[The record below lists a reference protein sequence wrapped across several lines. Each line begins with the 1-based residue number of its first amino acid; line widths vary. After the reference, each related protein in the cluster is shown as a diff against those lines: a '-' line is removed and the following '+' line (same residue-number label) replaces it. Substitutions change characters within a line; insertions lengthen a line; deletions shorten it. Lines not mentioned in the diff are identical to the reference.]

1 MDLALTDKV
10 ALVTA
15 SSRGI
20 GRATAER
27 LASEGATVVSAAR
40 TDDRQ
45 VEEVGPGR
53 IVPVTV
59 DLGHPGAAG
68 ELVTRVRQEHG
79 RLDLLVANTP
89 GPKLSPAL
97 ELTWADWSAAHEAM
111 LRPVVEMMTAAG
123 QAMVDQ
129 GRGSMVLVSSTWV
142 RQPAYAGVLSAA
154 YRSAQSSFV
163 KSLAGE
169 VAPHGVRVNQVLV
182 GATGTERMEN
192 ILRSKAEANETD
204 RDTEL
209 ARVVA
214 DIPLGRWGEAHE
226 IGDLISFLAS
236 DLPGFT
242 TGSSFVIDGGAIRT
256 AH

>member
-1 MDLALTDKV
+1 MDLALNGRV
-10 ALVTA
+10 AIVTA

-27 LASEGATVVSAAR
+27 LAAEGATVVSAAR
-40 TDDRQ
+40 TGGRQ
-45 VEEVGPGR
+45 TEDIGSGR
-53 IVPVTV
+53 IVPVTT
-59 DLGHPGAAG
+59 DLGQTGAAAA
-68 ELVTRVRQEHG
+68 LVEEVREEHG
-79 RLDLLVANTP
+79 RLDVLVANTP

-97 ELTWADWSAAHEAM
+97 ELTWQDWSAVHEAM

-123 QAMVDQ
+123 RVMVDQ
-129 GRGSMVLVSSTWV
+129 RRGSMVLVSSSWV
-142 RQPAYAGVLSAA
+142 RQPSPAGVLSAA

-169 VAPHGVRVNQVLV
+169 VAPEGVRVNQVLA

-192 ILRSKAEANETD
+192 ILRSKAEANGTD
-204 RDTEL
+204 RDAEL
-209 ARVVA
+209 ARVVD

-226 IGDLISFLAS
+226 VGDLIAFLAS
-236 DLPGFT
+236 DLPGFS
-242 TGSSFVIDGGAIRT
+242 TGSSFVIDGGAIRS

>member
-1 MDLALTDKV
+1 MDLALNGKI

-27 LASEGATVVSAAR
+27 LASEGATVLAAAR
-40 TDDRQ
+40 TAGRA
-45 VEEVGPGR
+45 VEEVGSGR
-53 IVPVTV
+53 IVPVET
-59 DLGHPGAAG
+59 DLGQAGAAAA
-68 ELVTRVRQEHG
+68 LVEQVHAEHG
-79 RLDLLVANTP
+79 RLDVLVANTP

-97 ELTWADWSAAHEAM
+97 ELTWQDWSSAHDAM
-111 LRPVVEMMTAAG
+111 LRPVVEMMTASG
-123 QAMVDQ
+123 RLMVEQ
-129 GRGSMVLVSSTWV
+129 VSGAMVLVSSTWV
-142 RQPAYAGVLSAA
+142 RQPAPAGVLSAA

-169 VAPHGVRVNQVLV
+169 VAPKGVRVNQVLV

-192 ILRSKAEANETD
+192 ILRTKAEANGTD

-209 ARVVA
+209 DRIVA

-226 IGDLISFLAS
+226 VGDLVSFLAS
-236 DLPGFT
+236 DLPGFS
-242 TGSSFVIDGGAIRT
+242 TGSSFVIDGGAIRA